1 MLSHLQPCPKSNLIA
16 KKQFQPI
23 WSFLK
28 FTRAFLWFLT
38 VPFYLVC
45 YRREIVE
52 TGSGF
57 GSTKQR
63 GNKMKYSKLHRELQ
77 IQQLADNEEGW
88 KRKMWCGNSD
98 TTNGMWVFLSLTH
111 SFGATITG
119 HNNSGLHLKKLF
131 SKSVHFF
138 LFLP

>member
-1 MLSHLQPCPKSNLIA
+1 M
-16 KKQFQPI
+16 KKGKKEK
-23 WSFLK
+23 WD
-28 FTRAFLWFLT
+28 
-38 VPFYLVC
+38 V
-45 YRREIVE
+45 
-52 TGSGF
+52 
-57 GSTKQR
+57 
-63 GNKMKYSKLHRELQ
+63 
-77 IQQLADNEEGW
+77 D
-88 KRKMWCGNSD
+88 NSD